1 MIECYLHERLAFC
14 HRLDLI
20 VKHNFM
26 NLSIFTLPVVC
37 FLLFAGEDRRRRV
50 GGGGGGDGDRG

>member
-1 MIECYLHERLAFC
+1 MIECYLHKRLAFC

-20 VKHNFM
+20 VKHKFM

-37 FLLFAGEDRRRRV
+37 FLLLAGEERSK
-50 GGGGGGDGDRG
+50 GGGGMGGL